1 MIIFQCSL
9 HFSPFISYSIFT
21 PFPNCIAKQNKRLL
35 QLFFENRFS
44 SPEMYLCAWL
54 FPVVK
59 ALWVGSSP
67 SFPLYFFLLVC
78 VFSFFFLFTYHPLNC
93 KWGGKMQALLLLAW
107 VQIPTSCLFECAEW
121 LTFCVLILILE
132 RQMTG
137 AHFLE
142 VFPRAKKKKKAQ
154 LDSLFMK
161 KKTVRQQYFIF
172 VPANRCLPLY
182 GTLCRQEAEKALGN
196 SSERNWPW
204 TCWNAAVVIWH
215 SELAIGFRWEIEIW
229 YQQFRKDLSIHAA
242 H

>member
-21 PFPNCIAKQNKRLL
+21 LFPNCIAKQNKRLL

-44 SPEMYLCAWL
+44 SPEMYLCVWL

-59 ALWVGSSP
+59 ALWVDSSP

-78 VFSFFFLFTYHPLNC
+78 VFSSLFTYHPLNC

-107 VQIPTSCLFECAEW
+107 LQIPTSCLFECAEW

-142 VFPRAKKKKKAQ
+142 VFPRAKKKKSTTRFFVYEKE
-154 LDSLFMK
+154 DSQTTIFYFCACQQMSASLWH
-161 KKTVRQQYFIF
+161 TVPPR
-172 VPANRCLPLY
+172 
-182 GTLCRQEAEKALGN
+182 GWESLGKL
-196 SSERNWPW
+196 
-204 TCWNAAVVIWH
+204 V
-215 SELAIGFRWEIEIW
+215 
-229 YQQFRKDLSIHAA
+229 
-242 H
+242 